1 MPKTSS
7 RVWILIYDSGTD
19 NEGIYSRFENGRN
32 QVVAFETEDDALRYS
47 IMLEAQDFP
56 EPKVE
61 RIDEDELREF
71 CAGASLELVIVTG
84 KDLAVPPEQNM
95 EQTDW
100 RKDKKPQSS
109 ARNPEPSQAQSQ
121 TEDNEFSSDQLDL
134 LRRRLE
140 GLL

>member
-7 RVWILIYDSGTD
+7 RLWILIYNSGTD
-19 NEGIYSRFENGRN
+19 NEGIYSRFQDGKN

-71 CAGASLELVIVTG
+71 CAGANLTLAIVTS

-95 EQTDW
+95 ERTDW
-100 RKDKKPQSS
+100 QKDKK
-109 ARNPEPSQAQSQ
+109 NPNRMPSQDSEQEES
-121 TEDNEFSSDQLDL
+121 EFSADQLDS

>member
-7 RVWILIYDSGTD
+7 RLWILIYNSGTD
-19 NEGIYSRFENGRN
+19 NEGIYSRFQDGKN

-71 CAGASLELVIVTG
+71 CAGANLTLAIVTS

-95 EQTDW
+95 ERTDW
-100 RKDKKPQSS
+100 QKDKK
-109 ARNPEPSQAQSQ
+109 NPNRTPSQDS
-121 TEDNEFSSDQLDL
+121 EPEESEFSADQLDS
-134 LRRRLE
+134 LRSRLE